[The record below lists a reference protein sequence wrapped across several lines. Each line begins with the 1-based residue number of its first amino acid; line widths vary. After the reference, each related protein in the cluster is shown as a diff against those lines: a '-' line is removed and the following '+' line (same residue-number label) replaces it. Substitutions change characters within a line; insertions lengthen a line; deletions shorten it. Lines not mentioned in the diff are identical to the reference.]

1 MVSPF
6 EYLSVLVSIIIGLGL
21 SHLLTGAA
29 RLIQMRRRVR
39 PYLPTYI
46 WIFVLLLLQV
56 QIWWAA
62 YGERTETDWSFF
74 GFFSFL
80 LLPILAALVS
90 YILIPDLEG
99 EHTELDLRASYM
111 ENRGWFQ
118 GLLALLVVTSLGRD
132 LVEDGTAALDPDA
145 AFRAVFLV
153 LALVAARLRSDT
165 ATLVNALLVLA
176 MFFSYI
182 VVLFVRLA

>member
-1 MVSPF
+1 VTQF

-39 PYLPTYI
+39 PYLPTYV
-46 WIFVLLLLQV
+46 WIVVLLLMQV

-62 YGERTETDWSFF
+62 YGERAETRWSFL

-80 LLPILAALVS
+80 LLPILGALVS

-99 EHTELDLRASYM
+99 EHTELDLRASYH
-111 ENRGWFQ
+111 ENRGWFH
-118 GLLALLVVTSLGRD
+118 GLLVLLVISSLSRD
-132 LVEDGTAALDPDA
+132 LLEDGMAALDLDA
-145 AFRAVFLV
+145 AFRGVFLV
-153 LALVAARLRSDT
+153 LALVAARVRSDL
-165 ATLVNALLVLA
+165 AHLVISLLVLA
-176 MFFSYI
+176 IFCGYI
-182 VVLFVRLA
+182 GALFVSLS

>member
-1 MVSPF
+1 LTPF

-39 PYLPTYI
+39 PYLPTYL
-46 WIFVLLLLQV
+46 WIAVLFVVQV

-62 YGERTETDWSFF
+62 YDARSESTWSFA
-74 GFFSFL
+74 GFFAFL

-99 EHTELDLRASYM
+99 EHTELDLRASFM
-111 ENRGWFQ
+111 ENRGWFF
-118 GLLALLVVTSLGRD
+118 GLLTLTVLVSLGRD
-132 LVEDGTAALDPDA
+132 LVEDGRAALDRDA
-145 AFRAVFLV
+145 AFRSVFLV
-153 LALVAARLRSDT
+153 QALTGARARSD
-165 ATLVNALLVLA
+165 AVQLAGALLVLTL
-176 MFFSYI
+176 FCLYI
-182 VVLFVRLA
+182 AVLFVRLG

>member
-1 MVSPF
+1 MTPF

-39 PYLPTYI
+39 PYLPTYL
-46 WIFVLLLLQV
+46 WIGILLLVQV

-62 YGERTETDWSFF
+62 YETRSETDWSFG
-74 GFFSFL
+74 GFFAFL

-99 EHTELDLRASYM
+99 EHTELDLRASFL
-111 ENRGWFQ
+111 ENRGWFF
-118 GLLALLVVTSLGRD
+118 GLLAMTVLVSLGRD
-132 LVEDGTAALDPDA
+132 LLEDGRAALDRDA
-145 AFRAVFLV
+145 AFRSVFLLQA
-153 LALVAARLRSDT
+153 LASTRIRSD
-165 ATLVNALLVLA
+165 AGQLVGAAIVLVLFCA
-176 MFFSYI
+176 YI
-182 VVLFVRLA
+182 GALFVRLG